1 MRQKPARPGSGSN
14 PSYPGLQAK
23 SVNLH
28 PGCCSPMLPCKH
40 ETLEYV
46 GDQKTDEG
54 VNSFYK
60 CKTCGTLLVVTPA
73 RKVIG
78 IPGAE
83 EQSSSVKQTTQT

>member
-1 MRQKPARPGSGSN
+1 MA
-14 PSYPGLQAK
+14 
-23 SVNLH
+23 
-28 PGCCSPMLPCKH
+28 PCKH

-54 VNSFYK
+54 VNSYYK

-78 IPGAE
+78 IPSVG
-83 EQSSSVKQTTQT
+83 EQSASG

>member
-1 MRQKPARPGSGSN
+1 MA
-14 PSYPGLQAK
+14 
-23 SVNLH
+23 
-28 PGCCSPMLPCKH
+28 PCKH

-60 CKTCGTLLVVTPA
+60 CKACGTLLVVTPA

-78 IPGAE
+78 IPGLE
-83 EQSSSVKQTTQT
+83 GQSDTRNQSTGS

>member
-1 MRQKPARPGSGSN
+1 MA
-14 PSYPGLQAK
+14 
-23 SVNLH
+23 
-28 PGCCSPMLPCKH
+28 PCKH

-60 CKTCGTLLVVTPA
+60 CKACGMMLVVTPT

-78 IPGAE
+78 IPGMDD
-83 EQSSSVKQTTQT
+83 QTSSAKRTTQN